1 LRERWKEELL
11 TAENAENSQRTQ
23 RKSTTEPKRKS
34 ISKKNVLNGYH
45 DKSRNRVSQRSLAVL
60 SDLCG

>member
-23 RKSTTEPKRKS
+23 RKSTTEPQRKS
-34 ISKKNVLNGYH
+34 IAKKTVLTGSL
-45 DKSRNRVSQRSLAVL
+45 DKARNRVSQRSLAVL